1 MKYKVGL
8 RLISISSKETSK
20 GEIISDTTFINNIK
34 SNNIIINFNGKLLLY
49 TKSMLDECFEKDFI
63 KIDKEYYRNEKLNQ
77 LGIYD

>member
-8 RLISISSKETSK
+8 RLISISSKGTSK
-20 GEIISDTTFINNIK
+20 GFINNIK
-34 SNNIIINFNGKLLLY
+34 SNNIIINFNEKLVLY

>member
-20 GEIISDTTFINNIK
+20 GFINNIK
-34 SNNIIINFNGKLLLY
+34 SNNIIINFNEKLVLY

>member
-8 RLISISSKETSK
+8 RLISISSKGTSK
-20 GEIISDTTFINNIK
+20 GFINNIK
-34 SNNIIINFNGKLLLY
+34 SNNIIINFNEKLVLY
-49 TKSMLDECFEKDFI
+49 TKSMLDECFQKDFI

>member
-8 RLISISSKETSK
+8 RIISIRINSKETSK
-20 GEIISDTTFINNIK
+20 GFIKEIK
-34 SNNIIINFNGKLLLY
+34 SNNIIINFNGKLVLY

>member
-8 RLISISSKETSK
+8 RLISISSKGTSK
-20 GEIISDTTFINNIK
+20 GFINNIK
-34 SNNIIINFNGKLLLY
+34 SNNIIINFNGKLVLY

-77 LGIYD
+77 LGI

>member
-8 RLISISSKETSK
+8 RLISISSKGTSK
-20 GEIISDTTFINNIK
+20 VFIKEIK
-34 SNNIIINFNGKLLLY
+34 SNNIIINFNGKLVLY

-77 LGIYD
+77 LGI

>member
-8 RLISISSKETSK
+8 RIISSKETSK
-20 GEIISDTTFINNIK
+20 GFIKEIK
-34 SNNIIINFNGKLLLY
+34 YNNIIVNFNGKLILY

>member
-8 RLISISSKETSK
+8 RLISISSKGTSK
-20 GEIISDTTFINNIK
+20 GFIKEIK
-34 SNNIIINFNGKLLLY
+34 SNNIIINFNGKLVLY

>member
-8 RLISISSKETSK
+8 RLISINSKGTSK
-20 GEIISDTTFINNIK
+20 GFINNIK
-34 SNNIIINFNGKLLLY
+34 SNNIIINFNGKLVLY

>member
-8 RLISISSKETSK
+8 RLISISSKGTSK
-20 GEIISDTTFINNIK
+20 GFINNIK
-34 SNNIIINFNGKLLLY
+34 SNNIIVNFNGKLVLY

-77 LGIYD
+77 LGI